1 MARVLMAAALLGSP
15 LAGCSLPIGDL
26 PVVGLPENTP
36 ARPETPAAYL
46 PVHDIPAP
54 RDTVILTPDEQVR
67 IEKELAAA
75 RERQTHGQ
83 APGAASTQNSHEG
96 R

>member
-1 MARVLMAAALLGSP
+1 MARALLAAALCGPS
-15 LAGCSLPIGDL
+15 LAGCSLPLSDL

-36 ARPETPAAYL
+36 ARPETPATYL

-54 RDTVILTPDEQVR
+54 RDTVILTPEEQIR

-75 RERQTHGQ
+75 RDRQTHGR
-83 APGAASTQNSHEG
+83 APDAAAAQNSHES